1 MQSQFIGERRY
12 DRLVLFFNGW
22 GMDANPFDSLR
33 PENADLLTVYDYRS
47 LELDLQLLSGYRAIR
62 VVAWSMGVWAAER
75 FLSSHPTLPIVS
87 RTAVNGTLFPV
98 DAARGIHPDVFG
110 KTLEGLNDAS
120 LEKFRLRMCGTAQAF
135 RAFSAVRPARD
146 AAQLAEELAAI
157 GRESCSESRPNG
169 KQAKWDTAVIG
180 TADRIFLPG
189 QQRAAWQDCA
199 SHIIEVP
206 AAHYCKPL
214 LDQLLTTG
222 SLDGYTDNTNR

>member
-1 MQSQFIGERRY
+1 MQSQFIGERRC

-47 LELDLQLLSGYRAIR
+47 LALDLQLLSGYRAIR
-62 VVAWSMGVWAAER
+62 VAAWSMGVWAAER
-75 FLSSHPTLPIVS
+75 FLSSHPTLPVVS
-87 RTAVNGTLFPV
+87 RFAVNGTLFPV

-120 LEKFRLRMCGTAQAF
+120 LEKFRLRMCGTAEAY
-135 RAFSAVRPARD
+135 RAFSAVRPARGT
-146 AAQLAEELAAI
+146 ALLAEELAAI
-157 GRESCSESRPNG
+157 GRESSRCVMQPG
-169 KQAKWDTAVIG
+169 KWDTAVIG